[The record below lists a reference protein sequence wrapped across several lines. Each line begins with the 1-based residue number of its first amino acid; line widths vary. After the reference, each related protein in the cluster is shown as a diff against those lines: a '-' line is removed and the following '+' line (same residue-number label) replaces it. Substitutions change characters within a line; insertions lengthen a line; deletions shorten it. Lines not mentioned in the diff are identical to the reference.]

1 MCECVCVCVRACVC
15 VHNLFYSSP
24 SQLAQVRFCSLVMI
38 VFYSLMRAKIQME
51 MAPKDAW
58 RIALPKHIVKTVIK
72 FSYFKRDNLKV
83 MGHFFLLTLYYPK
96 TSTKDIKAVMHT
108 YAYVGLYELLHSRWA
123 RSLCL
128 IASSYFLAY
137 STGMCSGDSVFW
149 GICAK

>member
-1 MCECVCVCVRACVC
+1 MCVRACVC

-58 RIALPKHIVKTVIK
+58 RIALPNHIVKTVIK

-83 MGHFFLLTLYYPK
+83 MGHFFFTHSVLPK
-96 TSTKDIKAVMHT
+96 DKYQRYQSSN
-108 YAYVGLYELLHSRWA
+108 AY
-123 RSLCL
+123 LC
-128 IASSYFLAY
+128 
-137 STGMCSGDSVFW
+137 
-149 GICAK
+149 ICGTV